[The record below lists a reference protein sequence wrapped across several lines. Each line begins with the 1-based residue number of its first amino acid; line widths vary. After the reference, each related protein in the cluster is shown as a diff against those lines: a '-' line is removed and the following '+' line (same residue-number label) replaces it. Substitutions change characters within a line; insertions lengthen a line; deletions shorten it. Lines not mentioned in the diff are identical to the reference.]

1 MSKRK
6 KEDDSATRVSPEM
19 AGDTT
24 TGDSERERIA
34 ARAYELYLARGGGD
48 GQAEEDWFSAEREL
62 GNGSR
67 STEES

>member
-6 KEDDSATRVSPEM
+6 KDDSATDFSPEM

-48 GQAEEDWFSAEREL
+48 GQAEEDWFTAVREL

>member
-6 KEDDSATRVSPEM
+6 KDDSAIGVSPEM

-24 TGDSERERIA
+24 VGAAERERIA
-34 ARAYELYLARGGGD
+34 ERAYELYLQRGGGD
-48 GQAEEDWFSAEREL
+48 GQAEDDWFNAEREL

-67 STEES
+67 SIHES